1 MKGKTSVLLVDDNL
15 NLCKTMSFVLERKGF
30 EVRIAGDGDTAIDDV
45 KERAYDVIFM
55 DIKMPRK
62 DGVETFR
69 EIKKIRPDASVVMM
83 TAYAVSD
90 LVQEAIKE
98 GAKAVVYKP
107 FDMEDVL
114 SRIEEF
120 KSAGHASGQ
129 GVPAGRKR
137 S

>member
-1 MKGKTSVLLVDDNL
+1 MKNKTSVLLVDDNL
-15 NLCKTMSFVLERKGF
+15 NLCKTMAFVLERKGY
-30 EVRIAGDGDTAIDDV
+30 EVRIAGDGDEAIDSV
-45 KERAYDVIFM
+45 RQQVYDIIFM

-69 EIKKIRPDASVVMM
+69 ELKKIRPEISVVMM

-90 LVQEAIKE
+90 LVQEAIQE

-120 KSAGHASGQ
+120 KGAS
-129 GVPAGRKR
+129 KR
-137 S
+137 SDKGRTTGT